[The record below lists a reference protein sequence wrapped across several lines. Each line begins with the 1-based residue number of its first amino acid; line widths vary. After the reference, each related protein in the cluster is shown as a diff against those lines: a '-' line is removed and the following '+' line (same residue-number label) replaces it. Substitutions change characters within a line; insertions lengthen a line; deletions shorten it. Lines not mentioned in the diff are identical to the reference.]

1 MRSIVRKF
9 GLGFVACAVMVAAC
23 AHNVPQHKASGPD
36 AKITGAKPLALENNA
51 ATDIGI
57 VTYPGGDRVDW
68 KLIELPA
75 GKRGRLDLQM
85 SWKTP
90 RPGLQLSFDVFDEF
104 NAPVVLKA
112 KATKRSRD
120 ASIEAARG
128 KYFVR
133 VYAKRRGDAG
143 QYKLDV
149 EFHEQIVDA
158 PPGVLEMEIPEPPK
172 LADVP
177 AQICPV
183 FNTQDPTCAKVCDP
197 AAPAGWP
204 GCPPGSGPGGTP
216 PPKCP
221 VFNTQ
226 DPTCKSVCD
235 PAAPAGW
242 PGCPKKPPPPPFPA
256 QVKKVNVVGGV
267 TEIIIAS
274 GSSQGMSLQA
284 KVVLV
289 DGNGRAVPGGT
300 VTLTKINKESSIG
313 TVSLIMGVVTANPN
327 VLVTLPRPTT
337 P

>member
-1 MRSIVRKF
+1 
-9 GLGFVACAVMVAAC
+9 MVAAC

-36 AKITGAKPLALENNA
+36 AKITGAKAIELDNNA
-51 ATDIGI
+51 ATETGI

-104 NAPVVLKA
+104 NTPVVLKA

-143 QYKLDV
+143 QYKLAV
-149 EFHEQIVDA
+149 EFHEQTVVA

-177 AQICPV
+177 AVVCPRFDVNDESCKIVCHPTAPANWPGCGANTGPGGTAPPKCPV
-183 FNTQDPTCAKVCDP
+183 HDAADPTCAKVCRSDSPPDWP
-197 AAPAGWP
+197 ACKKPV
-204 GCPPGSGPGGTP
+204 P
-216 PPKCP
+216 PPK
-221 VFNTQ
+221 
-226 DPTCKSVCD
+226 
-235 PAAPAGW
+235 
-242 PGCPKKPPPPPFPA
+242 PFSA
-256 QVKKVNVVGGV
+256 QVKKVNVVGGLS
-267 TEIIIAS
+267 EIIIAS
-274 GSSQGMSLQA
+274 GSSQGMTLAA
-284 KVVLV
+284 KVVII
-289 DGNGRAVPGGT
+289 DGNGREVPGGT
-300 VTLTKINKESSIG
+300 VKLTKINKESSVG
-313 TVSLIMGVVTANPN
+313 TVSLITGVVTANPN
-327 VLVTLPRPTT
+327 VRVTLAPGTVT

>member
-1 MRSIVRKF
+1 MRVWKL
-9 GLGFVACAVMVAAC
+9 GLVACAVMVAAC
-23 AHNVPQHKASGPD
+23 AHNVPQNKASGPD
-36 AKITGAKPLALENNA
+36 AKITGATPIELENNA
-51 ATDIGI
+51 ATETGI

-68 KLIELPA
+68 KLIELPS

-90 RPGLQLSFDVFDEF
+90 RPGLELSFDVFDEF
-104 NAPVVLKA
+104 NVPVVLQA

-120 ASIEAARG
+120 ASIEPARG

-149 EFHEQIVDA
+149 EFTEQIVDA
-158 PPGVLEMEIPEPPK
+158 PPGVLEMEIPEPPR
-172 LADVP
+172 LAEVP
-177 AQICPV
+177 AVVCPKFDV
-183 FNTQDPTCAKVCDP
+183 TDDGCRTVCHPT
-197 AAPAGWP
+197 APANWP
-204 GCPPGSGPGGTP
+204 GCGANTGPGGTP

-242 PGCPKKPPPPPFPA
+242 PGCPKKPPPPPFA
-256 QVKKVNVVGGV
+256 LQVKKISVSGGK
-267 TEIIIAS
+267 TEIIIAG
-274 GSSQGMSLQA
+274 GSAQNVSTGS
-284 KVVLV
+284 KIVLV
-289 DGNGRAVPGGT
+289 DGNGREVPNGT
-300 VTLTKINKESSIG
+300 VTIIKVNKDSSVG
-313 TVSLIMGVVTANPN
+313 TVNVIPGIVSANPT
-327 VLVTLPRPTT
+327 VRVTPVAPAT